1 MICLNELIEQKC
13 VDKKI
18 ITDFIVL
25 LSPYA
30 PHFSEEIWQKLG
42 NTSSISQAQFP
53 KYESKFLVESEISYP
68 VSFNGKMR
76 FKVSLPA
83 EMNKE
88 DIETFILKQEKTI
101 HYLESRKPKRIIIVP
116 QKIINIVI

>member
-83 EMNKE
+83 EMNMK
-88 DIETFILKQEKTI
+88 DIETFI
-101 HYLESRKPKRIIIVP
+101 
-116 QKIINIVI
+116 